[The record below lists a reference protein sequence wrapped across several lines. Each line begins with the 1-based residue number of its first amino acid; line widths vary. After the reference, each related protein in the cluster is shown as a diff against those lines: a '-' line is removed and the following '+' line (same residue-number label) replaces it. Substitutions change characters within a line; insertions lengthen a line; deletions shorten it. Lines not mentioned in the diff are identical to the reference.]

1 MAGFTILLSDERSPD
16 FGHLGSLGLVEHRQ
30 QDHPPAWCEPVRDP
44 RLLALQVK
52 PKFADLASQVA
63 RTQADM
69 QDLVENIG
77 HCRHDLSSLAY
88 AVVNL
93 VRGDL
98 VRYLAEER
106 MSARGLQDALGF
118 GSYETA
124 WAWLHKLR
132 RAMVRPERELL
143 SGVVEL
149 DQSFLGGRSHG
160 KPGGAS
166 EKAPI
171 TIAVERLPS
180 GRLGR
185 VRLDLAE
192 MANSLDQVEFA
203 RKVIAPGTE
212 IHTDGALVLTR
223 LTDHGFTH
231 HPPLAIW
238 PVTWMRSC
246 LDHTWFPRCS
256 NDGPP
261 APCTTGSAVNTCPT
275 TSTSSPS
282 GSTGGLRELE
292 GCCSTDCSSRPPV
305 LTRTPSASSSAAPAA
320 TGTPPQATKPQL
332 HSSRYP
338 GRRFDSYRGRKHGSD

>member
-185 VRLDLAE
+185 VRLYLAE

-231 HPPLAIW
+231 HPTAGYLAGDLDAVMPGPHLVSSLLKRWTAGTLHHRISRQHLPYYLDEFTFRFNRRTSRARGLLFYRLLQQAAGTDPHPLSELI
-238 PVTWMRSC
+238 
-246 LDHTWFPRCS
+246 
-256 NDGPP
+256 GG
-261 APCTTGSAVNTCPT
+261 TGSDWDA
-275 TSTSSPS
+275 
-282 GSTGGLRELE
+282 
-292 GCCSTDCSSRPPV
+292 STD
-305 LTRTPSASSSAAPAA
+305 
-320 TGTPPQATKPQL
+320 
-332 HSSRYP
+332 
-338 GRRFDSYRGRKHGSD
+338 D